1 MVKSKEDQWHETA
14 VEPRRLKRR
23 LKPLK
28 GYVLMQVSLP
38 EGQRIER
45 ATTLDEC
52 GIRYIADFR
61 IVPDQ

>member
-1 MVKSKEDQWHETA
+1 MVKSNKDQWHETA
-14 VEPRRLKRR
+14 VELRRLKRR

-45 ATTLDEC
+45 VTTLAAAVW
-52 GIRYIADFR
+52 RWH
-61 IVPDQ
+61 

>member
-1 MVKSKEDQWHETA
+1 MVKSNEDQWHETA
-14 VEPRRLKRR
+14 VELRRLKRR

-45 ATTLDEC
+45 VTTLDER